1 MINPIK
7 DNRIVNDKTFA
18 IRLFNFI
25 KDVQVND
32 AASDGEKCFL
42 LNVAKSLLDYQIKT
56 ATDESELKYL
66 KNNDL
71 I

>member
-32 AASDGEKCFL
+32 AASDDEKCFL

>member
-32 AASDGEKCFL
+32 AASDDEKCFL

-56 ATDESELKYL
+56 VTDESELKYL